1 LKTNVNCIFFFSI
14 IILMIGCSPRDKS
27 LNEADLI
34 NIIKTDDLDKLKFN
48 KSNIYIVPEQFDK
61 DTSYFI
67 QSRGSAF
74 GFIVNEDGLL
84 KTFTSEN
91 ITNFKNATTLY
102 KIENNKQ
109 VWEIRNKKELIR
121 IELHNDENSD
131 FEIVKSKRE

>member
-1 LKTNVNCIFFFSI
+1 
-14 IILMIGCSPRDKS
+14 MIGCSPRDKS

-48 KSNIYIVPEQFDK
+48 KNNIYIVPEQFDK

>member
-1 LKTNVNCIFFFSI
+1 
-14 IILMIGCSPRDKS
+14 MIGCSPRDKS

>member
-1 LKTNVNCIFFFSI
+1 MKTNVNCIFFFSI